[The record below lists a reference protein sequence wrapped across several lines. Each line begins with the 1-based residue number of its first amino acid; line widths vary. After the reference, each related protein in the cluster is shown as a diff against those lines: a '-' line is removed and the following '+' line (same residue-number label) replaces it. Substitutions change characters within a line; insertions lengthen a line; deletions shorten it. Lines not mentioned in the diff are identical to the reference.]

1 MEACT
6 ETVVSS
12 ININVVSFIRAIVA
26 QYDNL
31 LSIVTAPLL
40 EVKLAGET
48 GLDVKFS
55 YYL

>member
-1 MEACT
+1 MACT

-31 LSIVTAPLL
+31 LSIVAAPLL
-40 EVKLAGET
+40 EVKLVGET

-55 YYL
+55 HYL

>member
-1 MEACT
+1 MACT

-55 YYL
+55 HYL